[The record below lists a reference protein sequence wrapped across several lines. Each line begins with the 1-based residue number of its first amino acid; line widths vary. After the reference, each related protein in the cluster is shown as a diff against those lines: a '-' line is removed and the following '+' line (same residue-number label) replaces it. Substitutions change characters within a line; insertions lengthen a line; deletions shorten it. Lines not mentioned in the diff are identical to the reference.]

1 MFFFS
6 SGPEFGDDDS
16 EHQVKSSTDL
26 STETNTDSDQNQCT
40 DTDQY
45 QYSTRLPPGMT
56 RADVCIPLAI
66 HVLLQLV
73 ACIDNFDILTAH
85 LYTHGHRFTKLI
97 QLYCSLNIGMFLF
110 YLAMSLCV

>member
-1 MFFFS
+1 MNINELLFFF

-26 STETNTDSDQNQCT
+26 SAETNTDSDQNQHTDT

-56 RADVCIPLAI
+56 RADVSIS
-66 HVLLQLV
+66 
-73 ACIDNFDILTAH
+73 
-85 LYTHGHRFTKLI
+85 Y
-97 QLYCSLNIGMFLF
+97 NIGMSLF
-110 YLAMSLCV
+110 HLALSLCVKNFNQIFG